1 MTHEL
6 KILPEFFE
14 AVSSR
19 EKSFEIRKND
29 RNFKVGDWLILKEWD
44 NEKEKYTGREVK
56 RYVSYIFYG
65 TEDFG
70 LHPDYCVMSLK
81 MSAPMK
87 SYDGEVFK

>member
-6 KILPEFFE
+6 KILPEFFN

-29 RNFKVGDWLILKEWD
+29 RNFQVGNWLILKEWD
-44 NEKEKYTGREVK
+44 GERYTGNEIK
-56 RYVSYIFYG
+56 RYVSYVFYG

-81 MSAPMK
+81 ISAPMK
-87 SYDGEVFK
+87 SYDGEVLK